1 MGYAK
6 GCQLTNRS
14 FFQNAGAISGA
25 PSAAGAGSSSSWGSP
40 NSPALR
46 AELPAAQ
53 HRPAHGPSGVLSDN
67 LANAAVL
74 HVLMSLAYA
83 HGQKEKQTLC
93 CSTFYHGRFKA
104 NPVLGWSVHSKFLS
118 SVGAL

>member
-1 MGYAK
+1 MGYDK
-6 GCQLTNRS
+6 GRQLTNRS
-14 FFQNAGAISGA
+14 FFQNAGAICGA

-67 LANAAVL
+67 LADAAVL

-83 HGQKEKQTLC
+83 MTSKLC
-93 CSTFYHGRFKA
+93 AASHSITGGSRQIQSLAGRCTA
-104 NPVLGWSVHSKFLS
+104 NLCALLVLFD
-118 SVGAL
+118 